1 MSLEEVLRLKG
12 LDMREAVD
20 ELLEKQGGLEGR
32 ERQPRIT
39 ERDIRLKQ
47 EVAGMSESMRKRKQV
62 TRLLRQSVMK
72 YQPPK

>member
-32 ERQPRIT
+32 ERQPRST